1 MLLPVS
7 LALTGLP
14 GCPAIQ
20 ELPPEQPCLEAGYA
34 IAYVTEEC
42 SGDRAL
48 ANARYEDFAET
59 YTCIPHTPAE
69 DQAAGLNPEDLYA

>member
-1 MLLPVS
+1 VRATVLLPVS

-34 IAYVTEEC
+34 IAYVTEE
-42 SGDRAL
+42 
-48 ANARYEDFAET
+48 
-59 YTCIPHTPAE
+59 
-69 DQAAGLNPEDLYA
+69 